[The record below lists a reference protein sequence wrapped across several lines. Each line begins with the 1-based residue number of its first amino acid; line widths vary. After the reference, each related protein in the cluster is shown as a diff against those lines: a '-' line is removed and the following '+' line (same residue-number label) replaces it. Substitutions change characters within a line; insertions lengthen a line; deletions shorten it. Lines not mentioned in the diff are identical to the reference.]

1 MRVTSM
7 QSLYNSY
14 DLESSVNQHKIIDVK
29 KNNLNLINKYNNQ
42 GITQFIRKNGMIFIM
57 RKKFLVIKIIF
68 M

>member
-29 KNNLNLINKYNNQ
+29 KNNLSLINKYNNQ